1 MAKTNFTKVEEK
13 LDEGLRKMT
22 VEHLLELADA
32 ATKPKD
38 TKQDHSR
45 LQVILSL
52 QRDMKFLDK
61 ENQTPY
67 ELFGM
72 NKKTISKYLKNP
84 DKLTA
89 EEWEGIKQIQGK
101 VHKFRKDFEKNS
113 TQKNDDSLIEQQ
125 RRSHITK
132 RFNINDKWLPLT

>member
-38 TKQDHSR
+38 NKQDHSR

-89 EEWEGIKQIQGK
+89 EEWEGVKQIQGK

-113 TQKNDDSLIEQQ
+113 TQSNDDNLIEQQ